1 MRYFFHVQMKEKFLL
16 DETGMELLNTEAAY
30 EEAIGVCREL
40 AMDFPAACR
49 DIVFE
54 RVRVTDEVGAELFA
68 VPTEH

>member
-1 MRYFFHVQMKEKFLL
+1 M
-16 DETGMELLNTEAAY
+16 NTEAAY

-40 AMDFPAACR
+40 ATDFPAACR